1 MRALG
6 KDNKRKVSVE
16 EAGGGGGGGGGK
28 MRPMQMEIKVGNC

>member
-16 EAGGGGGGGGGK
+16 EAGGGGGGK